1 MTYQSNSGRSVEEHY
16 DDDALPSERFVDSV
30 ISVNTGRTNSARG
43 EGTTTA
49 ELVAKFRFLNCCA
62 CLLVLMIHALPTVL
76 NPIRLTLL
84 FSSPIKCMLE
94 FLVALLGLSVFFV
107 EARIP
112 ILGEKVMFQIIEFAG
127 GKIRCMDL
135 NVARGR
141 VLALMIMGASISFI
155 NYTTVHARD
164 VISSSENVGGS
175 PIEIPGGVN
184 ITATNTT
191 DSSPG
196 SNTSTTMTN
205 VVASVSTMF
214 VILQCTVFSPVVVIL
229 FSLSAYTLSVIR
241 DFPEFAQ
248 VRAYEIQ
255 DDSDAGAS
263 LGASGFT
270 RPSWV
275 SNAFGSARGFVSTG
289 GSGYQ
294 SLSV

>member
-16 DDDALPSERFVDSV
+16 DDVLPSERFVNSV
-30 ISVNTGRTNSARG
+30 TSVNTGRTNSARG

-62 CLLVLMIHALPTVL
+62 CFLVLLIQVLPIVL

-84 FSSPIKCMLE
+84 FSSPIKLMLE
-94 FLVALLGLSVFFV
+94 FLVALLGLSVFLV

-112 ILGEKVMFQIIEFAG
+112 ILGEKVMFQIRDFAG

-141 VLALMIMGASISFI
+141 VFALIIMGASISLI
-155 NYTTVHARD
+155 NYMAVHVKD
-164 VISSSENVGGS
+164 IVSSSENDGGS
-175 PIEIPGGVN
+175 PTEIPGAVN
-184 ITATNTT
+184 NTVTNTT
-191 DSSPG
+191 NSSPG
-196 SNTSTTMTN
+196 SHTGTTMTSD
-205 VVASVSTMF
+205 AAFISTMF
-214 VILQCTVFSPVVVIL
+214 VVLQCTVFSPVVVIL
-229 FSLSAYTLSVIR
+229 FSLSAYTLSVLR

-263 LGASGFT
+263 SGASGFT

-275 SNAFGSARGFVSTG
+275 SNAFGSARGFDSAG